1 MAALKVTVFLFF
13 ILFHILKGNVINKTR
28 ISVAT
33 TEANPTIL
41 TGTTNKGE
49 TTAVETDHPN
59 SSMTSG
65 ETTTQ
70 GAGSLESTGTAIS
83 SSTSGTNASTIVPS
97 TGTENSTAETTTP
110 KKNETI
116 VDNSTAAQP
125 TFISMAS
132 TLQSTYSIT
141 PTSKAEVTD
150 PAFGSEPSTAPT
162 TSGSSSLSVLAF
174 AVIILI
180 LILVII
186 MVILVGVISMRL
198 KCCDFED
205 VSQDTRKVR
214 SAAPSESSQVNG
226 EKEGIALVS
235 MRTLTEA
242 GAQESTVQGSL
253 QNDSTEAAGIKK

>member
-70 GAGSLESTGTAIS
+70 GAVS